1 MSIVTQTQMHVQVL
15 KPSPQVLA
23 ATLKKFPNLDPAKI
37 DDVCIGTV
45 LAELGGSKAG
55 RMAANH
61 VGYRPPRPSA
71 PSTVLAHL
79 VSAP

>member
-45 LAELGGSKAG
+45 LAELGERVLLNVVAG
-55 RMAANH
+55 EYAKPIL
-61 VGYRPPRPSA
+61 GQKP
-71 PSTVLAHL
+71 
-79 VSAP
+79 